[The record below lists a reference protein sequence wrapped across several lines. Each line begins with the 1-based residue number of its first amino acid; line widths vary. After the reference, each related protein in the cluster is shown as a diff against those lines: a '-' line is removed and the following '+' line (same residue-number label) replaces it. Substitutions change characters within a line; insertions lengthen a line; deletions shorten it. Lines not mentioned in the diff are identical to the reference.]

1 MKNSRALSTLII
13 GLALSVST
21 ACSSDQAP
29 MAPATLDA
37 DSAGVTADVGAP
49 SANLLNGLIGGLTG
63 TVDGVISTTTGGL
76 ISCNV
81 KQTTY
86 GAEWIGPS
94 GGVVKVGPH
103 ALVIPQGALK
113 SYTRIRGTAPKGN
126 TVLVDFEPHG
136 LRFARSTALSLSY
149 KDCGLTGT
157 LLGGLLLDV
166 VYVDDDKSILEVLPS
181 LNDLLNQRV
190 IGRVDHFSGYA
201 LADRKGSTTD
211 DATLS
216 HESF

>member
-13 GLALSVST
+13 GLTLSVSA
-21 ACSSDQAP
+21 ACSSDNAPLAPPVAQA
-29 MAPATLDA
+29 DA
-37 DSAGVTADVGAP
+37 DSAVALTSAPNASLLGGLLGGVTSTV
-49 SANLLNGLIGGLTG
+49 TG
-63 TVDGVISTTTGGL
+63 TLGGVTGGL

-81 KQTTY
+81 RQTSY

-94 GGVVKVGPH
+94 GGIVRVGPH
-103 ALVIPQGALK
+103 ALVIPSGALR
-113 SYTRIRGTAPKGN
+113 SYTRITATAPKGN

-136 LRFARSTALSLSY
+136 LKFAKPTALSLSY
-149 KDCGLTGT
+149 KECGLTGT

-166 VYVDDDKSILEVLPS
+166 VYVDDSKSILEVLPS

-201 LADRKGSTTD
+201 LADRKGTTSD
-211 DATLS
+211 DASLS
-216 HESF
+216 DGSL